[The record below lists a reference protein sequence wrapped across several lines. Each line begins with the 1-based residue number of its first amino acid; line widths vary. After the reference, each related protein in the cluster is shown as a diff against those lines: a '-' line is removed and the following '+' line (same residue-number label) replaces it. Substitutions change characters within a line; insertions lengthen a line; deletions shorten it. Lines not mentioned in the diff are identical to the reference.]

1 MSVTIAPSM
10 TVQQIA
16 ELVEQHKAR
25 DTEVYVRIESFNGK
39 PIAYLV
45 REDTSRSWIPPV
57 LRRQAD

>member
-16 ELVEQHKAR
+16 ELVEANKAR
-25 DTEVYVRIESFNGK
+25 DTEVYVRIESFKGK

-45 REDTSRSWIPPV
+45 REDTTRSWIPQY
-57 LRRQAD
+57 LRQAD